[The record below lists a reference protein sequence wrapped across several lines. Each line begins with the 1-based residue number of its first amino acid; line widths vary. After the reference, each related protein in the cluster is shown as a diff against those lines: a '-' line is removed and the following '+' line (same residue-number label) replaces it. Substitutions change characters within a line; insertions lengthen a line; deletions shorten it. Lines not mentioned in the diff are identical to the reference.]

1 MILIFHQ
8 DKLRMFILSF
18 RISVRTII
26 WILLNILSDFVIVT
40 YVSCFFLLIKW
51 VQSVQSLSHVWLF
64 AIPWTAACQASL
76 SITNSEFTQTH
87 VHWISDTI
95 QPFHPLSFPSLP
107 SLNLSQHQGLFQWI
121 SSSHQV
127 VKVLEFQLR
136 HQHFQWIFKTVFL

>member
-1 MILIFHQ
+1 
-8 DKLRMFILSF
+8 MFFLSF

-26 WILLNILSDFVIVT
+26 WILLNIFSDFVVVT

-64 AIPWTAACQASL
+64 ATPWTAACQASL

-95 QPFHPLSFPSLP
+95 QPFHPLSSLSLP

-136 HQHFQWIFKTVFL
+136 HQHFQWIFRTVFL